1 MILVDFGMTIY
12 VRSIDDG
19 VILRQFQR
27 DITRRDKPVIHM
39 LPGDTRLLLGEG
51 KGSLKIVCLLTGNI
65 VHDFRAKHG
74 ELRSVVLSHDKK
86 FIISSYYG
94 KGGWMKL
101 WDAETYKFVGKV
113 DIGKKVEFMIL
124 G

>member
-1 MILVDFGMTIY
+1 MILVDFLMSIY

-27 DITRRDKPVIHM
+27 VITRRVKPVIHL
-39 LPGDTRLLLGEG
+39 LPGDTRLLLGE

-65 VHDFRAKHG
+65 VHDFRAKQG

-94 KGGWMKL
+94 NGGWIIL
-101 WDAETYKFVGKV
+101 RDAETYMFVGKV
-113 DIGKKVEFMIL
+113 DIGKKVEFMFL